1 MSSDRSPISITP
13 WEALGFLNDVEQRNA
28 PRLLHLVGDAGLL
41 RTGPRVAIVG
51 ARKAS
56 DPGRLRAM
64 RLARLIV
71 EHGGVVVS
79 GLAEGIDTAAHLAAI
94 DCGGRTIAVIG
105 TPTNRAYPASNA
117 QLQDRIGRDHLLVSE
132 FAEGDPV
139 QRHNFVL
146 RNRTMALIAHASV
159 IVEASDTSGSLS
171 QGREALRLGRPLF
184 LARAVVENS
193 SLTWPAKMLAAGAQ
207 VLAEPEDLLA
217 ELPPERF
224 TLTGDAP
231 F

>member
-1 MSSDRSPISITP
+1 MRSDPSHISMTP
-13 WEALGFLNDVEQRNA
+13 SEAFGFLNDVELRNA
-28 PRLLHLVGDAGLL
+28 PRLLHLVGDVSLL
-41 RTGPRVAIVG
+41 RKAPRVAIVG

-56 DPGRLRAM
+56 DTGRLRAM
-64 RLARLIV
+64 RLARLV
-71 EHGGVVVS
+71 VDHGGIVVS

-105 TPTNRAYPASNA
+105 TPTNRVYPAPNA
-117 QLQDRIGRDHLLVSE
+117 QLQDRIGREHLLVSE
-132 FAEGDPV
+132 FAEGEAV

-159 IVEASDTSGSLS
+159 IVEASNTSGSLS

-184 LARAVVENS
+184 LARAVVEDS
-193 SLTWPAKMLAAGAQ
+193 SLTWPAGMLAAGAQ

-224 TLTGDAP
+224 AAPIDAP